1 MLLSSFA
8 NRKLADNMDQS
19 PLDIARQREHAD
31 IVKLLSDWSL
41 GCKSPTAAP
50 AATSPDGEMSPLAA
64 RTLSPPDV
72 RPKTCKGDNLQR
84 QAKKKRRKS
93 RTESEGQNVAMLTSA
108 SPPHPPPRHGTSPRQ
123 GLSPY
128 SNHSYGSSL
137 TPSNSTFS
145 PPRQSVDGMPS
156 PLRDSDPSH
165 GGIPEAEFYTMSEG
179 LGNYGNQMNCET
191 AAADFNMIERSL
203 DLNELAMFWPPSH
216 DERTKDCMYEGQ
228 YPPVNMTLPNDV
240 NNDVRM
246 HYGMDK
252 RNQGGAAKTCVRSP
266 SELIAWNTL
275 CNNGALTQTMPSV
288 TVEGSYHRVTRNRD
302 CLYPSPPYEPS
313 PTSPENHWS
322 SSSSRSSNS
331 DCSTC

>member
-137 TPSNSTFS
+137 SPSNSTFS

-179 LGNYGNQMNCET
+179 LGKVLHYVGRFCET
-191 AAADFNMIERSL
+191 AAADFNMSERSL

-252 RNQGGAAKTCVRSP
+252 RSQGGAAKISVRTYRLEHVVQQRCP
-266 SELIAWNTL
+266 
-275 CNNGALTQTMPSV
+275 
-288 TVEGSYHRVTRNRD
+288 R
-302 CLYPSPPYEPS
+302 
-313 PTSPENHWS
+313 ENHAVGDRGRLLS
-322 SSSSRSSNS
+322 PCN
-331 DCSTC
+331 